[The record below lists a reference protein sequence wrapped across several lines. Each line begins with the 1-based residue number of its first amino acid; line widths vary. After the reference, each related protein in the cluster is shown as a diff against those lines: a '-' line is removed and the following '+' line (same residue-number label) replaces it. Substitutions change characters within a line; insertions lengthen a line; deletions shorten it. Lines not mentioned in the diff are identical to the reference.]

1 MARRRFGL
9 CDTDEADVVYIRAQ
23 VGAARGETR
32 YRQERYHAPTLLGA
46 DPGGRDSCA
55 GAGGIG
61 AARQAYEFEEDEMKK
76 LLMISMSIIGLALWV
91 PVQSH
96 AQTSSVPAK
105 QATRDIKVISSAG
118 ARALVDACSAWAQQ
132 NKQTVAIAILDWG
145 GNLVESHAMEGAAMN
160 AIDTALAES
169 QVGVAL
175 AARYIGDQQDG
186 AQRRESG
193 ADVHARLPTTR
204 RASHHGRWPGGRSDG
219 RLRRRRR
226 EMRSGGDRRG
236 VQGPADVF
244 YFSIGHQRHGLAT
257 DCRDALALPLRAA
270 EIAG

>member
-132 NKQTVAIAILDWG
+132 NKQTVAIAVLDWG

-160 AIDTALAES
+160 AIDTALLKAKSALRWRRATSETNKMVRS
-169 QVGVAL
+169 GENLAPTFMRDFPQPGALPITVDGQVVGAMGV
-175 AARYIGDQQDG
+175 
-186 AQRRESG
+186 SG
-193 ADVHARLPTTR
+193 ADGEKCAQAAIDAVFKGQPTSSTSR
-204 RASHHGRWPGGRSDG
+204 
-219 RLRRRRR
+219 
-226 EMRSGGDRRG
+226 
-236 VQGPADVF
+236 
-244 YFSIGHQRHGLAT
+244 
-257 DCRDALALPLRAA
+257 
-270 EIAG
+270 